1 MEGSGSGTDIH
12 GCPIGSAGR
21 GADFEGSGRQIDID
35 GFPIKRAGTG
45 ADVGSGSNADGVGLP
60 TGPG

>member
-1 MEGSGSGTDIH
+1 MWTVLEAGLISMVM
-12 GCPIGSAGR
+12 GSAGR
-21 GADFEGSGRQIDID
+21 DADFEGSGREIDID

-45 ADVGSGSNADGVGLP
+45 ADVGSGSYADGTGLP